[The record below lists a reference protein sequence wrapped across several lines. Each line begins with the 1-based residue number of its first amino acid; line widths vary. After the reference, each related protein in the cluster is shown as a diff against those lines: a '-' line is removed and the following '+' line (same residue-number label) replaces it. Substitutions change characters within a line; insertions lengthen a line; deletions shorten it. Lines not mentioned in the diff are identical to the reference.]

1 MPAPEWET
9 DMGSLRQLGAR
20 GVVAIGLIATAAFAQ
35 TATAADLPKSTLA
48 MLQEIGA
55 APSLLAGTESE
66 MAVPDAW
73 IAAAKK
79 EGKIRVSGSR
89 DVKEFADSVKPFK
102 ERYPFITFEYT
113 RASYNNRAMSILIAA
128 QRGRVITDVMTGF
141 GGSVGQFKEAN
152 ALESLKDVPNVAKV
166 ASPLMRDD
174 DGFWVGHQLTHWC
187 ITYNTKQIKA
197 DDLPKTW
204 DDLLTKPIWRNG
216 HVGVGNRP
224 QLWLAPLWGLYGDDW
239 AKAYVEKLFTTLHPQ
254 LRREGVN
261 AMISLTAA
269 GELYAALPGSGYRT
283 QREFTEGAPVS
294 FHCPEPVPMA
304 INLMAVLRGGQS
316 TNASKLFVNWT
327 LSKEGQIAQYYADK
341 SAPVHVDLQGD
352 DRFVPYAQNIKGKKL
367 AVRSASL
374 IEDSGDQ
381 LYALWNAQWEKSGK

>member
-1 MPAPEWET
+1 M
-9 DMGSLRQLGAR
+9 
-20 GVVAIGLIATAAFAQ
+20 
-35 TATAADLPKSTLA
+35 
-48 MLQEIGA
+48 
-55 APSLLAGTESE
+55 
-66 MAVPDAW
+66 
-73 IAAAKK
+73 
-79 EGKIRVSGSR
+79 
-89 DVKEFADSVKPFK
+89 
-102 ERYPFITFEYT
+102 
-113 RASYNNRAMSILIAA
+113 
-128 QRGRVITDVMTGF
+128 
-141 GGSVGQFKEAN
+141 
-152 ALESLKDVPNVAKV
+152 
-166 ASPLMRDD
+166 
-174 DGFWVGHQLTHWC
+174 
-187 ITYNTKQIKA
+187 
-197 DDLPKTW
+197 
-204 DDLLTKPIWRNG
+204 LTKPIWRNG